1 MRVGVSP
8 WGSSLSGVARV
19 ATAAVDGG
27 VDTLWL
33 GDGLLVVPDF
43 PMWSGGMEP
52 LTELA
57 WLAGRYPSVSIGI
70 GAAVLPLRDVLW
82 VAKQAA
88 TLDQLTEGRF
98 FLVLTPGIWER
109 EFVYRGLSYQA
120 RGKRFDDFVDALRAA
135 FAGQGYRGGAIE
147 LPDEGRLS
155 PVPFTPGGPPV
166 WLAGDRATFERALTR
181 RLPFQAR
188 STKPEAL
195 EPLAREWFE
204 RGGGELAV
212 RIALQVADQVPT
224 GAEGVGSVAQA
235 NALVGPATYLA
246 EELGAYQALGVTD
259 VSLIPGR
266 DDETSLRTIEALAT
280 EILPALRS

>member
-8 WGSSLSGVARV
+8 WGSSLAGVLRV
-19 ATAAVDGG
+19 ASAAVEAG

-43 PMWSGGMEP
+43 PQWCGGMEP

-57 WLAGRYPSVSIGI
+57 WLAGRYPSVAVGI

-88 TLDQLTEGRF
+88 TLDQLTQGRF
-98 FLVLTPGIWER
+98 FLVVTPGIWER

-120 RGKRFDDFVDALRAA
+120 RGKRFDDFVDALQAA
-135 FAGQGYRGGAIE
+135 FVGRGYRGDAIE
-147 LPDEGRLS
+147 LPEVGRLS

-166 WLAGDRATFERALTR
+166 WLAGDRATFERALKR
-181 RLPFQAR
+181 GLPFQAR
-188 STKPEAL
+188 AARPEVL
-195 EPLAREWFE
+195 QPLAREWSE

-212 RIALQVADQVPT
+212 RIAVQVTDERAET
-224 GAEGVGSVAQA
+224 GAVGSVAQA

-246 EELGAYQALGVTD
+246 EQLVAYKDSGVTD
-259 VSLIPGR
+259 VSLIPGH
-266 DDETSLRTIEALAT
+266 DDETSLRTIDALAAQ
-280 EILPALRS
+280 ILPALGR

>member
-1 MRVGVSP
+1 LAGVT
-8 WGSSLSGVARV
+8 RV
-19 ATAAVDGG
+19 ATAAVEAGI
-27 VDTLWL
+27 DTLWL

-43 PMWSGGMEP
+43 PQWSGGMEP

-57 WLAGRYPSVSIGI
+57 WLAGRYPSVSVGI

-98 FLVLTPGIWER
+98 LLVVTPGIWER
-109 EFVYRGLSYQA
+109 EFVYRGLSYKA
-120 RGKRFDDFVDALRAA
+120 RGKRFDDFLDALQAA
-135 FAGQGYRGGAIE
+135 FAGHGYRGDAIE

-166 WLAGDRATFERALTR
+166 WLAGDRATFERALR
-181 RLPFQAR
+181 RGLPFQAR
-188 STKPEAL
+188 ATRPEAL

-212 RIALQVADQVPT
+212 RVALQVADKVPAAT
-224 GAEGVGSVAQA
+224 GAVGSVAQA

-246 EELGAYQALGVTD
+246 EQLAAYQALGVTD
-259 VSLIPGR
+259 VSFIPGH
-266 DDETSLRTIEALAT
+266 DDETSLRTIEALT
-280 EILPALRS
+280 TQILPALRA